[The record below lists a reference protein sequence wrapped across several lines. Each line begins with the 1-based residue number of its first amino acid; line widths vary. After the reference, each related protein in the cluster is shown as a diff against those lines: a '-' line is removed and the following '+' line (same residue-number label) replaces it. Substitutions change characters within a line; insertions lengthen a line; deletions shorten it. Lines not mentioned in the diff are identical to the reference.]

1 MAKKDVP
8 VISRLDDLDDFC
20 VDLYLLLHTQQLVVA
35 VRYIHGYLLEMKK
48 NSHSFHCCTQ
58 VLVVSLLREM
68 PSWTF

>member
-1 MAKKDVP
+1 VAKKDVP

-48 NSHSFHCCTQ
+48 T
-58 VLVVSLLREM
+58 VIVSTAVRKFW
-68 PSWTF
+68 S